1 MSPKLAMITR
11 STKAGRLV
19 AESLA
24 LKGRLIGGLAVKNLN
39 AEFFSIDGHGN
50 WDKTVLSKDSTC
62 IRLSIGSNLTRQLR
76 RGQVSEA

>member
-24 LKGRLIGGLAVKNLN
+24 FEARLIGGLAVKNLS
-39 AEFFSIDGHGN
+39 AEFFGIDEHGN
-50 WDKTVLSKDSTC
+50 WDKTVLQ
-62 IRLSIGSNLTRQLR
+62 GFNLYPIVDWQ
-76 RGQVSEA
+76 